1 MKEEHA
7 GARSSAG
14 EHERTGETT
23 SLAAEGEEAQPEF
36 RQGPTRAFPLTWV
49 PSVRAGSDH
58 LQATA
63 VL

>member
-14 EHERTGETT
+14 ERERTGETT

-36 RQGPTRAFPLTWV
+36 RQGPTQAFPLTWV